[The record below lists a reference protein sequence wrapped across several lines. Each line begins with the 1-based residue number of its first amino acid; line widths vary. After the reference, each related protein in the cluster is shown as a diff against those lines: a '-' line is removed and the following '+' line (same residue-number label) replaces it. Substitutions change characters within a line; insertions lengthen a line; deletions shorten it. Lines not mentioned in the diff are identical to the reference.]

1 MLRWMLSPSFEKLES
16 RPGGE
21 RFSLALADQGD
32 RGLGSLET
40 SFSKTT
46 DEV

>member
-1 MLRWMLSPSFEKLES
+1 MLSPSFEKLES

-21 RFSLALADQGD
+21 RFSLALEDQGD
-32 RGLGSLET
+32 TEFPSFEA